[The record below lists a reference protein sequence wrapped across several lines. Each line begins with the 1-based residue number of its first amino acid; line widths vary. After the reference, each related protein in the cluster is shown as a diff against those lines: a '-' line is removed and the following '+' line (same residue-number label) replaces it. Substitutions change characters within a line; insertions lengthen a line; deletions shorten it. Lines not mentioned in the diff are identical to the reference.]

1 MEQNFKERL
10 HHIKCFAFDVDG
22 VLTNG
27 QVFVTADGDLLR
39 SMNIKDGYA
48 LELAIKKGY
57 RVIIISGAKQIG
69 VAERLKRLGVVN
81 IFEEVR
87 NKLKILTD
95 FLEKSNLSLNQT
107 VFMGDDMPDIATM
120 QSCGIAACPID
131 AVHDVKSICA
141 YVSPA
146 KGGEGAARDII
157 EQVLRL
163 HGNWQ

>member
-27 QVFVTADGDLLR
+27 QVFITAEGDLLR

-57 RVIIISGAKQIG
+57 QVIIISGAKQTG
-69 VAERLKRLGVVN
+69 VVERLKRLGVVN
-81 IFEEVR
+81 VFAEVKD
-87 NKLKILTD
+87 KLKVLTD
-95 FLEKSNLSLNQT
+95 FLKQNNLLLNQT
-107 VFMGDDMPDIATM
+107 VFMGDDMPDIVTM
-120 QSCGIAACPID
+120 QSCGVAACPID
-131 AVHDVKSICA
+131 AVHDVKGICS